1 MVPGSTGAPDS
12 PPIVATA
19 AAVAPCSCSTVG
31 ANGLPH
37 VPALH
42 LERNRGP
49 MTTAPESARPATPAP
64 TGDPQDPSTPP
75 EWRRPD
81 LPTRRR
87 VADLIARMTLPEKCA
102 QLYGVWV
109 GADAEGGEVAPHMHE
124 NLAEQVDLD
133 EQAKLGLGQLTRPFG
148 TAPVDPAL
156 GALSLARTQRTITA
170 AGRFGIPAL
179 PHEECL
185 AGFAAWG
192 ATIYPVPLAWGA
204 AFDPGLVR
212 EMAARIGADLRAVG
226 VYQGLAPVVDVVRDL
241 RWGRVEETIGEDP
254 CLVGL
259 IGAAYISGL
268 QESGVIATLKHFA
281 GYSASVGGR
290 NHAPVRAGGREFAD
304 VILPPF
310 EHAVRAAGARSVMNS
325 YCEIDGL
332 PAAADTGLLTSL
344 LRETWG
350 FEGTVVADYFAIGFL
365 HSEHGVAAD
374 DTDAACQALTAGI
387 DVELPT
393 VRGYGQRLVEAVESG
408 QIAESFVDRALWR
421 VLTQKCEL
429 GLLDPDW
436 SAVPPALGGA
446 AAAEAARAA
455 GLSLPEA
462 APGTVDLDT
471 TANRD
476 LARRVAEESIVLLDN
491 RAGLL
496 PLDPASPGWPGPRG
510 IAVVGPLA
518 DDTAAM
524 LGCYSFPAHVGPQH
538 PETPVGVRIPTI
550 LESLRGQ
557 WPGVELRTAKG
568 CEVAGELDPEELEA
582 AVAAARDADLCIA
595 VLGDRAGLFG
605 RGTSGEGCD
614 APDLSLPGR
623 QGEFLDALIA
633 TGTPVVL
640 VLMTGRPY
648 AIGDYSDRLAAIVQ
662 AFFPGEEGG
671 PAVAAVLGG
680 RVNPSGRLPVSVPR
694 GEGGQPW
701 TYLQPPLGLLNS
713 ISSVDPT
720 PAYAFGHG
728 LSYSEFVWEDC
739 TVDAD
744 EVPVDGEFVVELTVR
759 NAGPRDGSDVVQLY
773 LHDPVA
779 QITRPHVRLIGF
791 AKVAVPA
798 GEARAVRFRCHTDL
812 TSFTGRAGRR
822 IVEPGDIE
830 IRVAGSSAEESVKYR
845 LPVRL
850 VGEVRD
856 VDASAPHRLA
866 CDIV

>member
-1 MVPGSTGAPDS
+1 
-12 PPIVATA
+12 
-19 AAVAPCSCSTVG
+19 
-31 ANGLPH
+31 
-37 VPALH
+37 
-42 LERNRGP
+42 
-49 MTTAPESARPATPAP
+49 MTTAPESDRSAAPAHAP
-64 TGDPQDPSTPP
+64 GAGADPQDRSTPP
-75 EWRRPD
+75 DWRRTD
-81 LPTRRR
+81 LPPRRR
-87 VADLIARMTLPEKCA
+87 VADLVARLTLPEKCA

-156 GALSLARTQRTITA
+156 GALSLARTQRSIMA

-204 AFDPGLVR
+204 GFDPALVA
-212 EMAARIGADLRAVG
+212 EMGARIGADLRAVG
-226 VYQGLAPVVDVVRDL
+226 VYQGLAPVLDVVRDP

-254 CLVGL
+254 CLVGA
-259 IGAAYISGL
+259 IGAAYVRGL
-268 QESGVIATLKHFA
+268 QSSGVVATLKHFA

-310 EHAVRAAGARSVMNS
+310 EHAVRSAGARSVMQS

-332 PAAADTGLLTSL
+332 PAAADAGLLTSL

-350 FEGTVVADYFAIGFL
+350 FEGTVVSDYFGVGFL
-365 HSEHGVAAD
+365 HSEHAVAAD
-374 DTDAACQALTAGI
+374 DGDAACQALTAGV

-393 VRGYGQRLVEAVESG
+393 VRGYGQRLIEAVERG
-408 QIAESFVDRALWR
+408 EIPESFVDRALWR
-421 VLTQKCEL
+421 VLMQKCEL

-436 SAVPPALGGA
+436 SPVPPALAAAAGGSVAGQDGA
-446 AAAEAARAA
+446 AAGADAGAEAAEFA
-455 GLSLPEA
+455 LPQP
-462 APGTVDLDT
+462 APGTVDLDSA
-471 TANRD
+471 ANRA

-496 PLDPASPGWPGPRG
+496 PLDPSSPGWPGPG
-510 IAVVGPLA
+510 GVAVVGPLA
-518 DDTAAM
+518 DEASAM

-538 PETPVGVRIPTI
+538 PETPVGVRIPTV
-550 LESLRGQ
+550 LESLRAQ
-557 WPGVELRTAKG
+557 WPGVPIHTAKG
-568 CEVAGELDPEELEA
+568 CEVAAPLDEAEVERALEA
-582 AVAAARDADLCIA
+582 VRAADICIA

-614 APDLSLPGR
+614 AADLSLPGE
-623 QGEFLDALIA
+623 QGAFLDALIG

-648 AIGDYSDRLAAIVQ
+648 AIGRHADRLAAIVQ

-671 PAVAAVLGG
+671 PAVASVLAG

-701 TYLQPPLGLLNS
+701 TYLQPPLGRANS

-720 PAYAFGHG
+720 PVYAFGHG
-728 LSYSEFVWEDC
+728 LSYTEFAWEDC
-739 TVDAD
+739 AASAA
-744 EVPVDGEFVVELTVR
+744 EVPVDGEFTVELTVR
-759 NAGPRDGSDVVQLY
+759 NTGGRDGSDVVQLY

-779 QITRPHVRLIGF
+779 QVTRPHVRLIGF

-798 GEARAVRFRCHTDL
+798 GGSRRVRLRCHTDL
-812 TSFTGRAGRR
+812 TAFTGRAGRR
-822 IVEPGDIE
+822 IVEPGDLE
-830 IRVAGSSAEESVKYR
+830 IRVAASSADEAVR
-845 LPVRL
+845 HILPIRL
-850 VGEVRD
+850 VGPVRD
-856 VDASAPHRLA
+856 VDPDAPHRIA
-866 CDIV
+866 CETEIGEVTAAA